1 MVVQEVFMNIKKG
14 CLVVA
19 SVLLAAGLFACS
31 DSNNPGLPE
40 NEVVGGADDGAA
52 VSETALADEGG
63 EAAATEEKA
72 QAADEA
78 DESQKAD
85 AADVADATQATDAA
99 DSKEAP
105 QSAQAADVAEVP
117 VQEPTTVDPAAL
129 DSAVLDS
136 IFNILFPDGIEGID
150 TARHDPDSVGVW
162 HFYDPRGT
170 HDNPDFAYGSMTDP
184 RDGIVYKTTT
194 IGGQVWMAEN
204 LNYFDIEGAPSSI
217 KNDWCYWDKPENCE
231 SAGRLYTWTVAKRV
245 CPEGWRL
252 PTNEDWTALL
262 TAVGADTL
270 NPIAWTGANALKS
283 KSGWENSGSGTD
295 DYGFTALPAGKAFF
309 NDLQS
314 GFTNHGCSSYMWSAT
329 EADPS
334 AGGDTLAFS
343 VELNCSNEFAIVNT
357 VKKYSGFS
365 IRCVK
370 D

>member
-1 MVVQEVFMNIKKG
+1 MLRKNFQMFAVSALLTVAFTACDNDSSSPSGLNDDLGVVNSADGAKASTKQSQEVSPVSLDETLELNETSNIADEVRDTVVQ
-14 CLVVA
+14 
-19 SVLLAAGLFACS
+19 
-31 DSNNPGLPE
+31 
-40 NEVVGGADDGAA
+40 
-52 VSETALADEGG
+52 
-63 EAAATEEKA
+63 
-72 QAADEA
+72 
-78 DESQKAD
+78 
-85 AADVADATQATDAA
+85 
-99 DSKEAP
+99 
-105 QSAQAADVAEVP
+105 
-117 VQEPTTVDPAAL
+117 TVDNYAL
-129 DSAVLDS
+129 CMESSTCVDSV
-136 IFNILFPDGIEGID
+136 INILFPNGIDID

-270 NPIAWTGANALKS
+270 NPIAWTGANVLKS

-295 DYGFTALPAGKAFF
+295 DFGFTALPAGKAFF
-309 NDLQS
+309 NKTQS

-329 EADPS
+329 EADLA

-343 VELNCSNEFAIVNT
+343 VELNCSNEMAIVNT

-365 IRCVK
+365 VRCVK
-370 D
+370 N

>member
-1 MVVQEVFMNIKKG
+1 
-14 CLVVA
+14 
-19 SVLLAAGLFACS
+19 
-31 DSNNPGLPE
+31 
-40 NEVVGGADDGAA
+40 
-52 VSETALADEGG
+52 
-63 EAAATEEKA
+63 
-72 QAADEA
+72 
-78 DESQKAD
+78 
-85 AADVADATQATDAA
+85 
-99 DSKEAP
+99 
-105 QSAQAADVAEVP
+105 
-117 VQEPTTVDPAAL
+117 
-129 DSAVLDS
+129 
-136 IFNILFPDGIEGID
+136 
-150 TARHDPDSVGVW
+150 
-162 HFYDPRGT
+162 
-170 HDNPDFAYGSMTDP
+170 MTDP

-252 PTNEDWTALL
+252 PTNDDWTALL

-270 NPIAWTGANALKS
+270 NPIAWTGANVLKS

-295 DYGFTALPAGKAFF
+295 DFGFTALPAGKAFF

-329 EADPS
+329 EADLA

-343 VELNCSNEFAIVNT
+343 VELNCSNELAIVNT

-365 IRCVK
+365 VRCVK
-370 D
+370 E

>member
-1 MVVQEVFMNIKKG
+1 MTLKKG
-14 CLVVA
+14 CIIVA
-19 SVLLAAGLFACS
+19 SVMLSAGFFACS
-31 DSNNPGLPE
+31 DSSNPGVSE
-40 NEVVGGADDGAA
+40 SDVSAVGGADDGAA
-52 VSETALADEGG
+52 VSKTVVAGEEDEAVTEEKQAAEGAGENVADAG
-63 EAAATEEKA
+63 EKA
-72 QAADEA
+72 QAA
-78 DESQKAD
+78 
-85 AADVADATQATDAA
+85 
-99 DSKEAP
+99 
-105 QSAQAADVAEVP
+105 QAADAGNVAEDVAGD
-117 VQEPTTVDPAAL
+117 VAENVAAQDPAAM
-129 DSAVLDS
+129 DSSVFDS
-136 IFNILFPDGIEGID
+136 VFNILFPDGIEGID

-252 PTNEDWTALL
+252 PTNEDWAALL

-270 NPIAWTGANALKS
+270 NPIAWTGANVLKS

-295 DYGFTALPAGKAFF
+295 DFGFTALPAGKAFF
-309 NDLQS
+309 TNTQS

-343 VELNCSNEFAIVNT
+343 VELNCSNELAIVNT

>member
-1 MVVQEVFMNIKKG
+1 MTLKKG
-14 CLVVA
+14 CIIAA
-19 SVLLAAGLFACS
+19 SVMLSAGFFACS
-31 DSNNPGLPE
+31 DSSNPGVSE
-40 NEVVGGADDGAA
+40 SDVSAVGGADDGAA
-52 VSETALADEGG
+52 VSKTVVAGEEDEAVTEEKQAAEGAGENVADAG
-63 EAAATEEKA
+63 EKA
-72 QAADEA
+72 QAA
-78 DESQKAD
+78 
-85 AADVADATQATDAA
+85 
-99 DSKEAP
+99 
-105 QSAQAADVAEVP
+105 QAADAGNVAGDVAENAAAQDP
-117 VQEPTTVDPAAL
+117 VAM
-129 DSAVLDS
+129 DSAVFDS
-136 IFNILFPDGIEGID
+136 VFNILFPDGIDGID

-270 NPIAWTGANALKS
+270 NPIAWTGANVLKS

-295 DYGFTALPAGKAFF
+295 DFGFTALPAGKAFF

-329 EADPS
+329 EADSS

-343 VELNCSNEFAIVNT
+343 VELNCSNELAIVNT

-370 D
+370 E

>member
-1 MVVQEVFMNIKKG
+1 MTLKKIISIGSASLLVAVFSACSSDSGNPGSSENELGSLESVDVAMQQPSRLLSPDEVTPEMSSESVDVQSSSSEEIT
-14 CLVVA
+14 
-19 SVLLAAGLFACS
+19 SSELAASSAEALSSEMESVGEPAS
-31 DSNNPGLPE
+31 SSSVDS
-40 NEVVGGADDGAA
+40 
-52 VSETALADEGG
+52 
-63 EAAATEEKA
+63 
-72 QAADEA
+72 
-78 DESQKAD
+78 
-85 AADVADATQATDAA
+85 
-99 DSKEAP
+99 
-105 QSAQAADVAEVP
+105 
-117 VQEPTTVDPAAL
+117 
-129 DSAVLDS
+129 SAVFDS
-136 IFNILFPDGIEGID
+136 LFNILFPDGIEGID

-231 SAGRLYTWTVAKRV
+231 SAGRLYTWKVAKRV

-270 NPIAWTGANALKS
+270 NPIAWTGANVLKS

-295 DYGFTALPAGKAFF
+295 DFGFTALPAGKAFF

-343 VELNCSNEFAIVNT
+343 VELNCSNELAIVNT

>member
-1 MVVQEVFMNIKKG
+1 
-14 CLVVA
+14 
-19 SVLLAAGLFACS
+19 
-31 DSNNPGLPE
+31 
-40 NEVVGGADDGAA
+40 
-52 VSETALADEGG
+52 
-63 EAAATEEKA
+63 
-72 QAADEA
+72 
-78 DESQKAD
+78 
-85 AADVADATQATDAA
+85 
-99 DSKEAP
+99 
-105 QSAQAADVAEVP
+105 
-117 VQEPTTVDPAAL
+117 
-129 DSAVLDS
+129 
-136 IFNILFPDGIEGID
+136 
-150 TARHDPDSVGVW
+150 
-162 HFYDPRGT
+162 
-170 HDNPDFAYGSMTDP
+170 MTDP

-270 NPIAWTGANALKS
+270 NPIAWTGANVLKS

-295 DYGFTALPAGKAFF
+295 DFGFTALPAGKAFF
-309 NDLQS
+309 NKTQS

-329 EADPS
+329 ETDLA

-343 VELNCSNEFAIVNT
+343 VELNCSNEMAIVNT

-365 IRCVK
+365 VRCVK
-370 D
+370 N